1 MPVKF
6 AAGNEVKFAPLPE
19 NEVAVNCPLDELKC
33 NLFVFTFGA
42 LFPTPVL
49 AKIGKQ
55 SVSVVSLDTVIVV
68 AVVAVPVI
76 VALKLEPPASTFKP
90 PELTL
95 IPFLAVINPTESI
108 LVTSSYVNVPP
119 MVTLPEKFPFTEDKL
134 PLIFA
139 PVAVIIP
146 VFPS

>member
-6 AAGNEVKFAPLPE
+6 VQVMKLSLHHYLKINS
-19 NEVAVNCPLDELKC
+19 NCPLDELKC

-49 AKIGKQ
+49 AKIEKQ

-68 AVVAVPVI
+68 AVVAVPVM
-76 VALKLEPPASTFKP
+76 VSLKLEPPASTFKP

-108 LVTSSYVNVPP
+108 FTSSYVNVPP
-119 MVTLPEKFPFTEDKL
+119 IEIFPDTSKSPFKSIL
-134 PLIFA
+134 PLNVESPVIF
-139 PVAVIIP
+139 
-146 VFPS
+146 

>member
-1 MPVKF
+1 MVVK
-6 AAGNEVKFAPLPE
+6 
-19 NEVAVNCPLDELKC
+19 
-33 NLFVFTFGA
+33 T
-42 LFPTPVL
+42 
-49 AKIGKQ
+49 GKQ
-55 SVSVVSLDTVIVV
+55 SVSDDSLDTVIVV
-68 AVVAVPVI
+68 AVVAVPVM
-76 VALKLEPPASTFKP
+76 VALKLEPPASTFIP

-119 MVTLPEKFPFTEDKL
+119 MVTLPEKFPSTEDKL

-146 VFPS
+146 AFPS